1 MRRAV
6 FLDRDGTLNET
17 AVVDGVP
24 KPPTRAE
31 DLRLLP
37 GVREAVDRLRA
48 AGLLLV
54 VATNQPDVARGT
66 LERERVEEMH
76 TLLHQILPLDDVLC
90 CYHDD
95 PDRCACRKPRPG
107 LLVDAAQRF
116 RVDLPASFMVGDRW
130 RDVEAGR
137 QAGCTTILLARSY
150 SEASRSRPDYQADDL
165 AEATDIILSS
175 LEGRAGEDLR

>member
-17 AVVDGVP
+17 AVVNGVP

-31 DLRLLP
+31 ELRLLP
-37 GVREAVDRLRA
+37 GVREAVDRFRA
-48 AGLLLV
+48 ADLVLV

-66 LERERVEEMH
+66 LERDRVEEMH
-76 TLLHQILPLDDVLC
+76 ALLRQILPVDDVVC

-107 LLVDAAQRF
+107 MLVDAAQRF
-116 RVDLPASFMVGDRW
+116 RVDLAASFMVGDRW
-130 RDVEAGR
+130 RDIEAGR

-150 SEASRSRPDYQADDL
+150 SEASRSRPDFQADDL
-165 AEATDIILSS
+165 AEAADIILNS
-175 LEGRAGEDLR
+175 LEGRAGEDFR